1 MPNAADIY
9 YHLHLGGSQ
18 GLAPPVVLIHGA
30 GGTHLY
36 WPSEVRRLPGYL
48 VYAPD
53 LPGHG
58 KSGGRGMQ
66 SITTYTQALVN
77 WLDAVDLHS
86 AVLIGHSMGSAIA
99 LSLALNHPGRVLGLG
114 LVGAGARLRV
124 APELLEQASNQTTF
138 LNAVNTLISRSFSV
152 HAPTRLTELAG
163 RRMAETRSSVL
174 YGDFLACDEFDVRER
189 LGELRQPT
197 LIVCGAED
205 QMTPVRHAQF
215 LANGIPQAALKL
227 IPNAGHMVMLEQPQA
242 VATAIGEFVGAI
254 RYY

>member
-1 MPNAADIY
+1 
-9 YHLHLGGSQ
+9 
-18 GLAPPVVLIHGA
+18 
-30 GGTHLY
+30 
-36 WPSEVRRLPGYL
+36 
-48 VYAPD
+48 
-53 LPGHG
+53 
-58 KSGGRGMQ
+58 MQ

>member
-1 MPNAADIY
+1 
-9 YHLHLGGSQ
+9 
-18 GLAPPVVLIHGA
+18 
-30 GGTHLY
+30 
-36 WPSEVRRLPGYL
+36 
-48 VYAPD
+48 
-53 LPGHG
+53 
-58 KSGGRGMQ
+58 
-66 SITTYTQALVN
+66 
-77 WLDAVDLHS
+77 
-86 AVLIGHSMGSAIA
+86 
-99 LSLALNHPGRVLGLG
+99 

-152 HAPTRLTELAG
+152 HAPTRLIELAG

-174 YGDFLACDEFDVRER
+174 YGDFLACDEFDVRDR

-215 LANGIPQAALKL
+215 LASGIPQAALKL